1 MLRRHAVVT
10 LITIIFASFF
20 VWAGT
25 AVAHEGDIVSADC
38 SSVSASFVDFAST
51 DHPISFSVSVAG
63 GASQT
68 VAAVES
74 PPAFEGAGTA
84 TADIS
89 ALTATLDGTSGSL
102 SVYAFWNGGQTATA
116 SVHGHVRHTT
126 DRRHPHRRRR
136 PRPTPPTPPRAPCR
150 YAPVPTVV
158 PAVAGG
164 APGRTDGGR
173 HRATAG

>member
-1 MLRRHAVVT
+1 MLRRHAIVT
-10 LITIIFASFF
+10 LITIILASFF

-38 SSVSASFVDFAST
+38 TSVSASFVDFAST

-68 VAAVES
+68 VAGVES

-116 SVHGHVRHTT
+116 TYTVTCGTPT
-126 DRRHPHRRRR
+126 P
-136 PRPTPPTPPRAPCR
+136 PPPTPPPPTPPTPPAPP
-150 YAPVPTVV
+150 APPVPTVV
-158 PAVAGG
+158 PVVAPPAVPTVV
-164 APGRTDGGR
+164 AP
-173 HRATAG
+173 ATAG